1 MAAWCGSDDGR
12 VSLSCCIRRDV
23 LEERRR
29 EGGSRSAADAVF
41 RHILQSCAG
50 ARQHLG
56 RARLRDKWLA
66 AGPIDP
72 GIRARFADGIFRV
85 GNVAGEAHPIVAEG
99 ISMAMQSSYLL
110 CRHLLERPEE
120 AVAGRALQEIGRAYS
135 AEWQARF
142 ATRIRAAAVFAHL
155 AMRPSSARWLLPILK
170 QFPATLTW
178 GAALSGKTSVMAA

>member
-1 MAAWCGSDDGR
+1 MRSSGT
-12 VSLSCCIRRDV
+12 SC
-23 LEERRR
+23 
-29 EGGSRSAADAVF
+29 SPAP
-41 RHILQSCAG
+41 
-50 ARQHLG
+50 ARASTWGG
-56 RARLRDKWLA
+56 RACATNGLPPARSTRGSA
-66 AGPIDP
+66 T
-72 GIRARFADGIFRV
+72 RFAEGIFRV

-110 CRHLLERPEE
+110 CRHLLERPDE